1 VININLR
8 PGTRRAAK
16 GASPFAGMGDK
27 VKGIG
32 AGMGDPLGMGVAAL
46 WAVVLLGLGFLWFST
61 SAKLSALEPQ
71 LEEARTEHARYQ
83 AFMNQKAI
91 AERARDS
98 ILGQI
103 GTISSV
109 DRERFVWPHILDEVG
124 GSLPDGTWITEIS
137 AVAAAPALDD
147 PNAGAPLPSLR
158 IVGRTGDLANYTA
171 FLRRLEASPWL
182 QNVLPIE
189 AKTVIEG
196 NRALTSFIIQATYS
210 QADSSVVRTVPIL
223 ESVVEN

>member
-1 VININLR
+1 
-8 PGTRRAAK
+8 
-16 GASPFAGMGDK
+16 
-27 VKGIG
+27 
-32 AGMGDPLGMGVAAL
+32 
-46 WAVVLLGLGFLWFST
+46 
-61 SAKLSALEPQ
+61 
-71 LEEARTEHARYQ
+71 
-83 AFMNQKAI
+83 
-91 AERARDS
+91 
-98 ILGQI
+98 
-103 GTISSV
+103 
-109 DRERFVWPHILDEVG
+109 
-124 GSLPDGTWITEIS
+124 
-137 AVAAAPALDD
+137 AAPALDD